1 MGGADTSGDVH
12 FLAGDIVPKL
22 LAGRIERFISCQPGN
37 IRHTGIQINRTHR
50 MSYSLILF
58 PDRQVGLVV
67 LIAQLIL
74 MAFFHGFRMLRIKI
88 VRSGSTLIHKETAQI
103 QIFVIARRFIETHQC
118 HLCDLMAGISLF
130 LIRFGAETGSDII
143 RISLRSLQK
152 LILSCRLVISNGA
165 LGEVPKA
172 VKLMVI
178 LKIGE
183 YL

>member
-1 MGGADTSGDVH
+1 
-12 FLAGDIVPKL
+12 
-22 LAGRIERFISCQPGN
+22 
-37 IRHTGIQINRTHR
+37 
-50 MSYSLILF
+50 
-58 PDRQVGLVV
+58 
-67 LIAQLIL
+67 

-103 QIFVIARRFIETHQC
+103 QIFVIARRFIETHQR
-118 HLCDLMAGISLF
+118 HLCDLMAGIALF

-152 LILSCRLVISNGA
+152 LILSCRLVISNGT